1 MACLAR
7 CLALFICC
15 TTSLSSHFSRRS
27 NLNEL
32 LLASAIE
39 VLQLQKEQTKKN
51 KRRFLIEV
59 QLLISYCINNSFIE
73 NKESISKGAF
83 TPRYS
88 SSEWSVC
95 AVFRRVRETQSSGK
109 GVVRL
114 AAHLELPWCYAR
126 VPICNVDGGYHY
138 ASHLLV
144 CPLSCKR
151 RKLRLHLRPNAKIN
165 NMNSSLI
172 APLIYIFQDNAS

>member
-51 KRRFLIEV
+51 ERRFLIEV
-59 QLLISYCINNSFIE
+59 QMLFSYCINNSFIE
-73 NKESISKGAF
+73 NKDSISKGAF

-95 AVFRRVRETQSSGK
+95 AVSPSERDPIERK
-109 GVVRL
+109 GGCQVGGTLGITLVLRSYI
-114 AAHLELPWCYAR
+114 PTY
-126 VPICNVDGGYHY
+126 VDGGN
-138 ASHLLV
+138 HL
-144 CPLSCKR
+144 PLCQ
-151 RKLRLHLRPNAKIN
+151 LFARLPTI
-165 NMNSSLI
+165 M
-172 APLIYIFQDNAS
+172 